1 MLNLPGL
8 VSAPVTPF
16 DTSQQIDFALLKRVV
31 DFAVPDS
38 AMIIAAG
45 VEAQEYQVLDMPDRM
60 ELMAR
65 TIDLV
70 DGRVPVAAGVSHA
83 NFRIVARLARFAQD
97 RGAKVL
103 QVLAPNRP
111 FGGPITPDDLIRY
124 YEAVS
129 AETDLPIL
137 LYLNPG
143 PGSDPSVETVIALSK
158 LDKVKYVKESSRD
171 ITRVGR
177 LIAEVEKPGHARYFT
192 TQQVLL
198 PTLMLGGSGITLP
211 PPATRLAKMVIDAFV
226 VGDYAEAGRLQQQ
239 FSLWPARWMNY
250 GLTPTMKASL
260 KVLGLDVGGP
270 FPPYR
275 GIEGKDYEALAAYL
289 QTTDMM
295 KG

>member
-1 MLNLPGL
+1 MNLPGL
-8 VSAPVTPF
+8 IIAPLTPF
-16 DTSQQIDFALLKRVV
+16 GADLKVDDAAFKRGIEYVIDDA
-31 DFAVPDS
+31 

-45 VEAQEYQVLDMPDRM
+45 VEAQEYQLLDLDQRM
-60 ELMAR
+60 DLMAR
-65 TIDLV
+65 TIELV

-83 NFRIVARLARFAQD
+83 NFKTVGKLAAFAQE

-103 QVLAPNRP
+103 QVLAPLRP
-111 FGGPITPDDLIRY
+111 FGGPATPDDLMRY

-143 PGSDPSVETVIALSK
+143 SGADPSIEATIALSK
-158 LDKVKYVKESSRD
+158 LEKVKYIKESSRD
-171 ITRVGR
+171 ITRIGR
-177 LIAEVEKPGHARYFT
+177 LISEIELAGHARYFT

-211 PPATRLAKMVIDAFV
+211 PPASRLAKMVIDAFV
-226 VGDYAEAGRLQQQ
+226 AGNFEEAARLQRQ
-239 FSLWPARWMNY
+239 FTIWPSRWMNY
-250 GLTPTMKASL
+250 GLMPTMKASL
-260 KVLGLDVGGP
+260 DILGVPMGGP

-275 GIEGKDYEALAAYL
+275 AIEGADYDALAAYL
-289 QTTDMM
+289 KTTDLM

>member
-1 MLNLPGL
+1 MLKLPGL
-8 VSAPVTPF
+8 ITAPLTPF
-16 DTSQQIDFALLKRVV
+16 GDDRTVDFAALKRVI
-31 DFAVPDS
+31 DFSVPDS

-45 VEAQEYQVLDMPDRM
+45 VEAQEYQVLDMPERM
-60 ELMAR
+60 DLMAR

-70 DGRVPVAAGVSHA
+70 AGRVPVAAGVSHA
-83 NFRIVARLARFAQD
+83 NIGIVAKLAAFAQD
-97 RGAKVL
+97 RGAAVL

-111 FGGPITPDDLIRY
+111 FGGAATPDELMRY
-124 YEAVS
+124 YEAII

-143 PGSDPSVETVIALSK
+143 PGVDASVDAVIALSK
-158 LDKVKYVKESSRD
+158 LDRVKYVKESSRD

-177 LIAEVEKPGHARYFT
+177 LIAEVEKAGHARYFT

-198 PTLMLGGSGITLP
+198 STLMLGGSGITLP
-211 PPATRLAKMVIDAFV
+211 PPATRLARLVIDAFV
-226 VGDYAEAGRLQQQ
+226 AGDYAEAGRLQQQ
-239 FSLWPARWMNY
+239 FALWPARWMNH
-250 GLTPTMKASL
+250 GLMPTMKASMEI
-260 KVLGLDVGGP
+260 LGHPVGKP

-289 QTTDMM
+289 KTTDMM